1 MSSPSEV
8 QQKLRKHL
16 NDLKRKI
23 KADEKLRG
31 LAIQEAK
38 EDMDYNVKVEK
49 VYKPFVENLDRQLV
63 PLKRNTEGVLTRLK
77 PTMSYYTEKLRKEL
91 VPIQKDLQ
99 ETKAL
104 TTNLKQDIDEYNT
117 NLREMHNTNQEQLA
131 IDYIPEK
138 YLNVIGN
145 LAKRYLANRDKL
157 DSLGLKWDE
166 DDEVFKLGT
175 FVVNIDGSSNIQLY
189 DPATASVKV
198 QLPATEGL
206 WMLLTQ
212 KNPYRVGEPRLKWSQ
227 VVTKN
232 DIELY
237 RRWMYL
243 SKACY
248 KEGKNGWNKRS
259 STATKWVEIIKPYL
273 EQKEREMGSRSG
285 LKDDVEGSGLTI
297 VENDPKKLSHKLFV
311 ILGNLKAGHTNVTHE
326 DIQMASEILDIIKPQ
341 ISAITYTNIR
351 NIISSYINGRK

>member
-1 MSSPSEV
+1 MNPEQV
-8 QQKLRKHL
+8 RKSMKKHIQ
-16 NDLKRKI
+16 DLKRL
-23 KADEKLRG
+23 ADAKSKLKG

-77 PTMSYYTEKLRKEL
+77 PTMSYYTEKLRKEI

-206 WMLLTQ
+206 
-212 KNPYRVGEPRLKWSQ
+212 
-227 VVTKN
+227 
-232 DIELY
+232 
-237 RRWMYL
+237 
-243 SKACY
+243 
-248 KEGKNGWNKRS
+248 
-259 STATKWVEIIKPYL
+259 
-273 EQKEREMGSRSG
+273 
-285 LKDDVEGSGLTI
+285 
-297 VENDPKKLSHKLFV
+297 
-311 ILGNLKAGHTNVTHE
+311 
-326 DIQMASEILDIIKPQ
+326 
-341 ISAITYTNIR
+341 
-351 NIISSYINGRK
+351 